1 MSDPPA
7 LYALSLIHI
16 SEPARRTPISYA
28 VFCLKK
34 KKKTNLMRYS
44 NHSVEQIDLAEI
56 AVPYL
61 ENLQNTVDET
71 IHLGIL
77 NNNEILYI
85 NKLEPKNQTIRMSSK
100 VGITR
105 PLYNS
110 AMGKAV
116 LAEFSEEQVQQYLD
130 TQTLIPYTENTITN
144 PLRLKKELKQV
155 QQTGVAYDDEEIE
168 QDIFCSGVSL
178 MKDGEIAG
186 AFSVS
191 MPKYRLTEENKTTIN
206 QALLATKA
214 AIEAKL

>member
-1 MSDPPA
+1 
-7 LYALSLIHI
+7 
-16 SEPARRTPISYA
+16 
-28 VFCLKK
+28 
-34 KKKTNLMRYS
+34 MRIK
-44 NHSVEQIDLAEI
+44 VEQIDLAEI

-144 PLRLKKELKQV
+144 PLRLKRIK
-155 QQTGVAYDDEEIE
+155 TSATNGVAYDDEIE

-214 AIEAKL
+214 AIEANSREERQTKVDWDFVCLSFYFVKRLHFLFICIMKL

>member
-1 MSDPPA
+1 
-7 LYALSLIHI
+7 
-16 SEPARRTPISYA
+16 
-28 VFCLKK
+28 
-34 KKKTNLMRYS
+34 MRIK
-44 NHSVEQIDLAEI
+44 VEQIDLAEI

-144 PLRLKKELKQV
+144 PLRLKK
-155 QQTGVAYDDEEIE
+155 
-168 QDIFCSGVSL
+168 
-178 MKDGEIAG
+178 
-186 AFSVS
+186 
-191 MPKYRLTEENKTTIN
+191 N
-206 QALLATKA
+206 
-214 AIEAKL
+214 